1 MNICLYLES
10 EKLMINIE
18 KIKIERFRSILKL
31 ELSIET
37 SFNLVSICGQN
48 NVGKT
53 NTLRAINLFFNPEEY
68 DIFLDRP
75 VLKQAQGGASIDPTI
90 TITFFN
96 SDNSFYY
103 EISRSLKEYKE
114 NQRMSGLK
122 GYKYKKKITKK
133 SSKIELKNEL
143 KNDEISSLLNKIRF
157 RYIESININIPK
169 LIEELTENIIDVE
182 YDKSRLSNSKK
193 ELSDAYKKYTEGL
206 QEILDIFSDKISET
220 FNNFKSEWDIKFHV
234 PSSVQTFRDLI
245 SNDVELRIDDRGGF
259 NTKQKG
265 SGLQRLAVILLNFEI
280 LKRIKNKNH
289 VICIDEPDIYLHEGL
304 QKKLKKFFEE
314 NSQSVQIFYTT
325 HSKVFI
331 DSYLLRNVHLLD
343 VEIEKKPVARKNNR
357 IIDVIK
363 TKYVHLD
370 TDEGYDKIC
379 ENLGIEK
386 NNYEILKKKNILVEG
401 ECDKK
406 YLEEFGN
413 YFGLEIPNII
423 PLYGVSNIEKYLN
436 FYNAYY
442 RNNVNNYIPKVK
454 ILFDNDNAGREQYR
468 KIEKKYNKEAYKYI
482 EVELVLI
489 KKFLGNSKVDMKN
502 NNDNHEIEDMIYPE
516 IICYLVNKMLDKRKF
531 NSVSVK
537 EINKKI
543 SEPSFSSNGIFNLI
557 ENEKNEKNLK
567 DGNKISFISS
577 GENTNQIKEGMA
589 RMFNILGDRKLIDII
604 EKNRKE
610 YPFVEKFI
618 KELFDF

>member
-1 MNICLYLES
+1 MNIYLYLES
-10 EKLMINIE
+10 EKLMISIE
-18 KIKIERFRSILKL
+18 KIKIERFRSILSL
-31 ELSIET
+31 ELNIDI
-37 SFNLVSICGQN
+37 FYNLISICGQN

-53 NTLRAINLFFNPEEY
+53 NTLRAINLFFYPEDY
-68 DIFLDRP
+68 NVTLDRP
-75 VLKQAQGGASIDPTI
+75 TLKEAQRGGSIDPNI
-90 TITFFN
+90 TLTFFN
-96 SDNSFYY
+96 SDNGFYY
-103 EISRSLKEYKE
+103 EISRSLKEYEE
-114 NQRMSGLK
+114 NKPFSGLK
-122 GYKYKKKITKK
+122 GCKYEKKNTKKI
-133 SSKIELKNEL
+133 SNSEL
-143 KNDEISSLLNKIRF
+143 KNDEISSLLKKIRF

-193 ELSDAYKKYTEGL
+193 ELSHAYKKYTEGL
-206 QEILDIFSDKISET
+206 QEILNIFSDKISET

-259 NTKQKG
+259 NTEQKG

-304 QKKLKKFFEE
+304 QKKLKKFFQE

-325 HSKVFI
+325 HSKIFI
-331 DSYLLRNVHLLD
+331 DFYSLRNVHLLD
-343 VEIEKKPVARKNNR
+343 VEIEKKPVARKNNK

-363 TKYVHLD
+363 TKYVNLN

-401 ECDKK
+401 GCDKK

-423 PLYGVSNIEKYLN
+423 PLHGVSNIEKYLN
-436 FYNAYY
+436 FYNSYY
-442 RNNVNNYIPKVK
+442 KDNNIYIPKIK
-454 ILFDNDNAGREQYR
+454 ILFDNDVAGREQYKKIKKNCDR
-468 KIEKKYNKEAYKYI
+468 KAYKYI
-482 EVELVLI
+482 EVEVILL
-489 KKFLGNSKVDMKN
+489 KNFLENSVDKIEN
-502 NNDNHEIEDMIYPE
+502 NYDNHEIEDLIYPE
-516 IICYLVNKMLDKRKF
+516 IICYLVNKILNGK
-531 NSVSVK
+531 NLNPINIK
-537 EINKKI
+537 EINRKI
-543 SEPSFSSNGIFNLI
+543 LAPSFSSNGIFSLI

-567 DGNKISFISS
+567 NGAEISFISS
-577 GENTNQIKEGMA
+577 GEKTNRIKEGMA
-589 RMFNILGDRKLIDII
+589 GMFNVTGDKKLVDII
-604 EKNRKE
+604 ERNRKN

-618 KELFDF
+618 KELFYF

>member
-1 MNICLYLES
+1 
-10 EKLMINIE
+10 MISIE

-31 ELSIET
+31 ELSIDT

-133 SSKIELKNEL
+133 SLKIEL

-182 YDKSRLSNSKK
+182 YTKSRLSNNKK
-193 ELSDAYKKYTEGL
+193 ELSNAYQKYTKGL
-206 QEILDIFSDKISET
+206 QKILDIFSNDISET
-220 FNNFKSEWDIKFHV
+220 FNIFKSEWDIKFHV
-234 PSSVQTFRDLI
+234 PSSVETFRDLI

-259 NTKQKG
+259 NTEQKG

-289 VICIDEPDIYLHEGL
+289 IICVDEPDIYLHEGL
-304 QKKLKKFFEE
+304 QKKLKNFFDR
-314 NSQSVQIFYTT
+314 NSQTVQIFYTT
-325 HSKVFI
+325 HSKIFI
-331 DSYLLRNVHLLD
+331 DSYLLRNVHLLEA
-343 VEIEKKPVARKNNR
+343 EIYQKPVVRKNKNLD
-357 IIDVIK
+357 IIE
-363 TKYVHLD
+363 TKYVNLD

-401 ECDKK
+401 GCDKK

-436 FYNAYY
+436 FYDSYY
-442 RNNVNNYIPKVK
+442 
-454 ILFDNDNAGREQYR
+454 
-468 KIEKKYNKEAYKYI
+468 
-482 EVELVLI
+482 
-489 KKFLGNSKVDMKN
+489 
-502 NNDNHEIEDMIYPE
+502 
-516 IICYLVNKMLDKRKF
+516 
-531 NSVSVK
+531 
-537 EINKKI
+537 
-543 SEPSFSSNGIFNLI
+543 IFM
-557 ENEKNEKNLK
+557 
-567 DGNKISFISS
+567 F
-577 GENTNQIKEGMA
+577 
-589 RMFNILGDRKLIDII
+589 FNIRIY
-604 EKNRKE
+604 NAN
-610 YPFVEKFI
+610 Y
-618 KELFDF
+618 

>member
-10 EKLMINIE
+10 EKLMISIE

-31 ELSIET
+31 ELSIDT

-103 EISRSLKEYKE
+103 EISRSLKEYEE
-114 NQRMSGLK
+114 NKQFSGLK
-122 GYKYKKKITKK
+122 GCKYEKKNTKKISNVK
-133 SSKIELKNEL
+133 L
-143 KNDEISSLLNKIRF
+143 KNDEISSLLKEIRF
-157 RYIESININIPK
+157 RYIESINIDIPN
-169 LIEELTENIIDVE
+169 LIEDLTENIIDVE
-182 YDKSRLSNSKK
+182 YTKSRLSNNKK
-193 ELSDAYKKYTEGL
+193 ELSNAYQEYTKGL
-206 QEILDIFSDKISET
+206 QKILDIFSNDISET
-220 FNNFKSEWDIKFHV
+220 FNIFKSEWDIKFHV

-259 NTKQKG
+259 NTEQKG

-280 LKRIKNKNH
+280 LKRIKKKNH
-289 VICIDEPDIYLHEGL
+289 IICVDEPDIYLHEGL
-304 QKKLKKFFEE
+304 QKKLKNFFDR
-314 NSQSVQIFYTT
+314 NSQTVQIFYTT
-325 HSKVFI
+325 HSKIFI
-331 DSYLLRNVHLLD
+331 DSYLLRNVHLLEA
-343 VEIEKKPVARKNNR
+343 EIYQKPVVRKNKNLD
-357 IIDVIK
+357 IIE
-363 TKYVHLD
+363 TKYVNLD

-401 ECDKK
+401 GCDKK

-436 FYNAYY
+436 FYDSYY
-442 RNNVNNYIPKVK
+442 KGNSSIYTPKIK
-454 ILFDNDNAGREQYR
+454 ILFDNDVAGREQYKKIKKNCDKKVYKNLEIEIILLKNFLESSVE
-468 KIEKKYNKEAYKYI
+468 KIE
-482 EVELVLI
+482 
-489 KKFLGNSKVDMKN
+489 N
-502 NNDNHEIEDMIYPE
+502 NYGNHEIEDLIYPE
-516 IICYLVNKMLDKRKF
+516 IICYLVNKILDKRNF
-531 NSVSVK
+531 NL
-537 EINKKI
+537 INIKDINRKI
-543 SEPSFSSNGIFNLI
+543 SKPAFSSSGIFNLI
-557 ENEKNEKNLK
+557 ETEKNQKNLEN
-567 DGNKISFISS
+567 GNKISFISS

-589 RMFNILGDRKLIDII
+589 GMFNITGDKSLKEII
-604 EKNRKE
+604 EKNRKD

>member
-10 EKLMINIE
+10 EKLMISIE
-18 KIKIERFRSILKL
+18 KIKIERFRSILSL
-31 ELSIET
+31 ELNIDI
-37 SFNLVSICGQN
+37 FYNLISICGQN

-53 NTLRAINLFFNPEEY
+53 NTLRAINLFFYPEEY
-68 DIFLDRP
+68 NVTLDRP
-75 VLKQAQGGASIDPTI
+75 TLKEAQRGGSIDPNI
-90 TITFFN
+90 TLTFFN
-96 SDNSFYY
+96 SDNDFYY
-103 EISRSLKEYKE
+103 EISRSLKEYEE
-114 NQRMSGLK
+114 NKQFSGLK
-122 GYKYKKKITKK
+122 GCKYKKKNTKK
-133 SSKIELKNEL
+133 ISNSEL
-143 KNDEISSLLNKIRF
+143 KNDEISSLLKKIRF

-259 NTKQKG
+259 NTEQKG

-280 LKRIKNKNH
+280 LKRIKNKDH

-325 HSKVFI
+325 HSKIFI

-343 VEIEKKPVARKNNR
+343 VEIEKKPVARKNNK

-363 TKYVHLD
+363 TKYVHLN

-386 NNYEILKKKNILVEG
+386 NNYEILNKKNILVEG

-442 RNNVNNYIPKVK
+442 RNNVSNYMPKVK

-489 KKFLGNSKVDMKN
+489 KNFLGNSKVGMKN

-516 IICYLVNKMLDKRKF
+516 VICYLVNKMLDKRKF

-589 RMFNILGDRKLIDII
+589 RMFNILGDKKLIDII

>member
-1 MNICLYLES
+1 
-10 EKLMINIE
+10 MINIE

-31 ELSIET
+31 ELSIDT

-103 EISRSLKEYKE
+103 DISRSLKESQE

-489 KKFLGNSKVDMKN
+489 KNFLGNSKVDMKN